1 MNREDF
7 KIFEDFE
14 NISRG
19 KLFDKKKKPIC
30 IEGDLHFS
38 FEMCFKLYVF

>member
-7 KIFEDFE
+7 K

-19 KLFDKKKKPIC
+19 KQYLTKKKNPIR